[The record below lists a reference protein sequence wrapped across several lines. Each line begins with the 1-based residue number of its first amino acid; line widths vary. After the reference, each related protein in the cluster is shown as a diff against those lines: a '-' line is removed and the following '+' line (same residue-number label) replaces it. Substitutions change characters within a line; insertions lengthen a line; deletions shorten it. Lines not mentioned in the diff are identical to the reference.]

1 MKTKSS
7 LIKKKVRVRGKGGK
21 TYMRSMSVRSQSSPM
36 TAMQFAKKHGVH
48 VLARSVGVGAASY
61 GGALAGGIAGAH
73 IGKQLGG
80 KHPIQQHFS
89 MRGGAEIGAN
99 FGSLVAMQHGMN
111 AAYKRNARGRQI
123 ITDAQRLSTGGKLA
137 LIAANTVGIAGTHH
151 VLSRVGTH
159 IAEHGV
165 SFRRTH

>member
-1 MKTKSS
+1 MKANLT
-7 LIKKKVRVRGKGGK
+7 KKKVRVRGKGGK
-21 TYMRSMSVRSQSSPM
+21 TYMRSMSVRTQGSSPM
-36 TAMQFAKKHGVH
+36 TAAQFAKKHGAH

-73 IGKQLGG
+73 IGKQFSGS
-80 KHPIQQHFS
+80 HPIQRHAA
-89 MRGGAEIGAN
+89 MHGGAEIGAN
-99 FGSLVAMQHGMN
+99 FGTLVAMQHGMN

-137 LIAANTVGIAGTHH
+137 LIAANTIGIAGTHH
-151 VLSRVGTH
+151 LLERAGTH